1 MARTSGS
8 QRSDTQRLERLL
20 VAHEVNR
27 RVVDARLNSG
37 TRQSYAHV
45 LPLYDDEQM
54 VYYVRVTARLQQIKA
69 KLMVQGLWT

>member
-1 MARTSGS
+1 M
-8 QRSDTQRLERLL
+8 QRLERLL

-27 RVVDARLNSG
+27 QVVDARLNSG
-37 TRQSYAHV
+37 TRQSYVHV
-45 LPLYDDEQM
+45 FLFCDDEQM

>member
-1 MARTSGS
+1 M
-8 QRSDTQRLERLL
+8 QRLERLL

-27 RVVDARLNSG
+27 QVVDARLNLCR
-37 TRQSYAHV
+37 RQSHAHV
-45 LPLYDDEQM
+45 LSLYAGEQM